1 MRTGQNNAHD
11 DIPVLCKYSL
21 VVHFEN
27 DGAQDL
33 VEVIVL
39 YCRDAIDGAAANE
52 HQEES
57 RVLKGSDHHGE
68 ARGRGQ
74 SRWKDMSRQ

>member
-1 MRTGQNNAHD
+1 MRTGQNNVHD

-39 YCRDAIDGAAANE
+39 CRDAIDGAAAYT
-52 HQEES
+52 
-57 RVLKGSDHHGE
+57 RKR
-68 ARGRGQ
+68 AAC
-74 SRWKDMSRQ
+74 